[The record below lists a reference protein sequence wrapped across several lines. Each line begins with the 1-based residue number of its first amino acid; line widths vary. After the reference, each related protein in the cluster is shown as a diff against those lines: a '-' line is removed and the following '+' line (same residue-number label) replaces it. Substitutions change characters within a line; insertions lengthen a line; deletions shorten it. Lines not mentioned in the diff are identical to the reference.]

1 METRT
6 LNVIKEHI
14 NSVLIPTLIASF
26 FANWLLLTNGYG
38 CPDTLGEGATYYQS
52 ANYALSIG
60 RWAIRFINL
69 GTLNI
74 VMPLFNVSVSILCCY
89 LVTLML
95 AQLFS
100 IKSRIFLTLTS
111 IALAVSPAIATQ
123 YLYIYM
129 DLAYSWSLLFST
141 LSAYLILNAK
151 KRIHYLLAI
160 LTLALSLGGYQSYI
174 GFTATIIMMSL
185 IIKLI
190 QGETIGDCTRRGFYS
205 VVCGLCGGILYLLI
219 LKGMQLAYNT
229 PMSDYKGANKVSIF
243 HSLRSFKGSL
253 TNMYKDFLSY
263 CFDGTA
269 YRNKSFVPLCLLGIL
284 IYILILAT
292 FINLRKYTTGL
303 VLLTLLTTLPVCM
316 NITTLI
322 VPESTSTLLMSHQ
335 MQLVIPFV
343 FSLVDNTHIIHN
355 PFLRLQEATKRKFL
369 LYFTSF
375 FAAMVCW
382 SCILSAYATHSSI
395 VYIYH
400 YMEHYSASILSRIY
414 ESEEYYSNSRIL
426 FAGIPNETEIQQSNP
441 LYQYGYKWP
450 AVFWNAEMGALNH
463 WPRYLQYTY
472 SIDIGYVSSEEYHK
486 ILQSDEF
493 IDMQCFPHQNSIQMI
508 DDILVVK
515 IQDNPL

>member
-6 LNVIKEHI
+6 INVIKEHI
-14 NSVLIPTLIASF
+14 SSVLIPTLIASF

-52 ANYALSIG
+52 ANWALSLG

-89 LVTLML
+89 LVALML
-95 AQLFS
+95 AQQFS

-111 IALAVSPAIATQ
+111 IALAVSPAVVTQ

-129 DLAYSWSLLFST
+129 DLAYSLSLLFST

-160 LTLALSLGGYQSYI
+160 LTLAFSLGAYQSYI

-190 QGETIGDCTRRGFYS
+190 SGETIRDCIRRGFYS

-229 PMSDYKGANKVSIF
+229 PMSDYEGANKVSIL
-243 HSLRSFKGSL
+243 HSLENLRESL

-263 CFDGTA
+263 VLDRTA

-284 IYILILAT
+284 IFILILAT
-292 FINLRKYTTGL
+292 FINRRKFTTGL
-303 VLLTLLTTLPVCM
+303 ILSTLLITLPVCM

-322 VPESTSTLLMSHQ
+322 VPQRTTTLPMSHQ

-343 FSLVDNTHIIHN
+343 FSLVDNICN
-355 PFLRLQEATKRKFL
+355 PFFEAAKRKFL
-369 LYFTSF
+369 LTIFSSF

-400 YMEHYSASILSRIY
+400 YMEHYSVSILSRIY
-414 ESEEYYSNSRIL
+414 ESEEYDSNARIL

-463 WPRYLQYTY
+463 WPRYLQYAY
-472 SIDIGYVSSEEYHK
+472 SIDIGYVSPEEYHK